1 MEKWI
6 LGFIIVILMLGC
18 SIKSGWTQSGAELGI
33 SSKELIERLTR
44 IEENQKNLQRQIDDN
59 QKNLQRQ
66 IDDNQ
71 KNLQRQIDGLQR
83 QIDELKNIMMWGFGM
98 MWTGMLALMGFIL
111 WDRRT
116 ALLPTIHA
124 LKELALQQKK
134 VELALQQYA
143 TKEIRFAQAMQVAGL
158 L

>member
-1 MEKWI
+1 MGMKKWI
-6 LGFIIVILMLGC
+6 LGFIIIILIVGC
-18 SIKSGWTQSGAELGI
+18 SLKSGWTQSVSELGV
-33 SSKELIERLTR
+33 SPKELIERLTR

-71 KNLQRQIDGLQR
+71 KSLQR
-83 QIDELKNIMMWGFGM
+83 QIDELKNVMMWGFGM

-124 LKELALQQKK
+124 LKELVLQQKK
-134 VELALQQYA
+134 IELALQQYA